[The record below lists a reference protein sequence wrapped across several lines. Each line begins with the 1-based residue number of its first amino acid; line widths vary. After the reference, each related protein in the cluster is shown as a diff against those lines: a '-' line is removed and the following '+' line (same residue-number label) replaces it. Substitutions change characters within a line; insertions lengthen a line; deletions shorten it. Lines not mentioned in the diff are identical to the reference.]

1 VKQSTYYKSLPVIL
15 TAEEFETKST
25 QLADICK
32 EIQTEKDREK
42 TRAKSVK
49 EAIEKKEYERANL
62 ADVVKDKCED
72 RSVEC
77 SDRYNFH
84 QRMVESV
91 RMDTG
96 EVFATR
102 AMELKEYQEEMDL
115 RQNPLVAF
123 RTEDSQARTAE
134 A

>member
-1 VKQSTYYKSLPVIL
+1 MKNSNYYKSLPVTL

-25 QLADICK
+25 ELADICK
-32 EIQTEKDREK
+32 EIQLAKDQEK
-42 TRAKSVK
+42 TRAKTAK
-49 EAIEKKEYERANL
+49 EEIEKKEGTRANL
-62 ADVVKDKCED
+62 ASVVKDKSED

-77 SDRYNFH
+77 SDRYNYRE
-84 QRMVESV
+84 RMVESC

-102 AMELKEYQEEMDL
+102 AMDLKEYQEEMDL

-123 RTEDSQARTAE
+123 GRTDAKQAE